1 MVYSLLKM
9 PKINFEYFAIILFSL
24 SITAF
29 CSVHLLGFSEYV
41 SFFNVLYNNLLK
53 NKTDVN
59 KCSAK
64 HVVFE
69 TSVNVN
75 NISENNIMCSL
86 KNASILRNQHF
97 HTKI

>member
-1 MVYSLLKM
+1 MLLFCSAYSLQH
-9 PKINFEYFAIILFSL
+9 FVQ
-24 SITAF
+24 SIYK
-29 CSVHLLGFSEYV
+29 GFQNCK
-41 SFFNVLYNNLLK
+41 FFNVLYNNLLK

-59 KCSAK
+59 KCSAE

-69 TSVNVN
+69 TRVNVN